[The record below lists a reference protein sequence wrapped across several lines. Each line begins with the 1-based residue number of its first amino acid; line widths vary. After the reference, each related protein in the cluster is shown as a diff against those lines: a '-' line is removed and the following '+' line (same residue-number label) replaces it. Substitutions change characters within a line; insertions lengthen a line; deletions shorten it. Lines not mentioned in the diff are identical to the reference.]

1 MQKIPHV
8 LLTKM
13 FKFIE
18 GIINQ
23 KGLNFIEGIINQKSR
38 ISDAVKSGIDMPLNI
53 GYKIKSIPVSK
64 LFGFWYL
71 FYDEDSTKAVR
82 FDTNANEFRQPF
94 VNFLKK
100 IQFNVIRELHLSTN
114 LNVKCDLEP
123 LLYNLR
129 TKLRIFSYH
138 PSSDISEMTEN
149 QVMEAISIAE
159 CQLEEFRFNE
169 DLMGQ
174 GLKKKTIL
182 KFLQHQ
188 KDCLH
193 ILNLKNWLHQIT
205 ETSEIVE
212 IFREISEMVGLRE
225 VKINLVW
232 LIRNAIISGTPNV
245 QLPLVEYFK
254 NLETL
259 TIFGYSALPIAELQP
274 PPQVPANDLG
284 DLNMIQGANFT
295 SGNMMPIRAWVA
307 LSQAIPSTKINLDKN
322 FPIKFEVDGL
332 YFDQSYGAALN
343 NFENI
348 SFRYHVTAS
357 DSGWILDANWKQLKC
372 LKIQDGASG
381 SFSARFYNTD
391 EFTLPRWNR
400 TFPQLTFVE
409 LKLSQLSFPYTSF
422 VSLLFGSPNLA
433 NLIIRAQTPKAFT
446 NSVIANFDVQDFE
459 TRCNNHRFKL
469 TQLVLVNQGIELSQE
484 GEERE
489 NVSEIGRMRLVVAQ
503 EWAHIRHAIPE
514 LVEDHV
520 METEANV
527 DDHNYAANRSIEM
540 EMARRELRLPRELGN
555 VGERQNDHDYERI
568 NSRSLERL
576 LESNGSA
583 RERRRPEPRL
593 QLPNNSRGGQ
603 AIANPAPR
611 IVDPDI
617 PRLFRRRW
625 YRPLLPFQSVLDIF
639 NACLH
644 LEQVEIVTTSAETD
658 ILRQNLGEFFDIQNP
673 DPPLDVND
681 L

>member
-1 MQKIPHV
+1 MKWRRTRSLQRLCYIQFLQTCCHIAKYGDDKNLAQCRRLMQKIPHV

-18 GIINQ
+18 VIINQ
-23 KGLNFIEGIINQKSR
+23 KGR
-38 ISDAVKSGIDMPLNI
+38 ISDAVKFGIDMPLNI
-53 GYKIKSIPVSK
+53 GYEIKSIPVSK

-182 KFLQHQ
+182 RFLQHQ
-188 KDCLH
+188 KYCLH
-193 ILNLKNWLHQIT
+193 ILNLKNWLHQIVT

-274 PPQVPANDLG
+274 PQQVPANNLG

-307 LSQAIPSTKINLDKN
+307 LAQAIPSTKINLDEN
-322 FPIKFEVDGL
+322 FPIKLEVDGL

-357 DSGWILDANWKQLKC
+357 DSGWILDGNWKQLKR
-372 LKIQDGASG
+372 LKIQDGGDSG
-381 SFSARFYNTD
+381 RRFYNTDEFPARFYNTD

-433 NLIIRAQTPKAFT
+433 NLIIRAKTPKAFSS
-446 NSVIANFDVQDFE
+446 SVIANFDVQDFE
-459 TRCNNHRFKL
+459 TRCSNHRFKL
-469 TQLVLVNQGIELSQE
+469 TQLVLVNQGTELSEQ

-489 NVSEIGRMRLVVAQ
+489 NVSMNIERMRLVVAHLQDHEHRLHEFQ
-503 EWAHIRHAIPE
+503 E
-514 LVEDHV
+514 V
-520 METEANV
+520 
-527 DDHNYAANRSIEM
+527 YARIG
-540 EMARRELRLPRELGN
+540 REQGKK
-555 VGERQNDHDYERI
+555 
-568 NSRSLERL
+568 
-576 LESNGSA
+576 
-583 RERRRPEPRL
+583 
-593 QLPNNSRGGQ
+593 
-603 AIANPAPR
+603 
-611 IVDPDI
+611 
-617 PRLFRRRW
+617 
-625 YRPLLPFQSVLDIF
+625 
-639 NACLH
+639 
-644 LEQVEIVTTSAETD
+644 
-658 ILRQNLGEFFDIQNP
+658 
-673 DPPLDVND
+673 
-681 L
+681 

>member
-1 MQKIPHV
+1 MKVFFNAIYILGEEAKWRRTRSLQRLCYIQILQTCCHIAKYGDDKNLAQCRRLMQKIPHV

-18 GIINQ
+18 VIINQ
-23 KGLNFIEGIINQKSR
+23 KGR
-38 ISDAVKSGIDMPLNI
+38 ISDAVISGIDMPLNI
-53 GYKIKSIPVSK
+53 GYEIKSISVSK
-64 LFGFWYL
+64 KFGFWYL

-82 FDTNANEFRQPF
+82 FDTNASASHAVQEILILPF
-94 VNFLKK
+94 VNFLKN

-159 CQLEEFRFNE
+159 CQLEEFRFNQ

-182 KFLQHQ
+182 RFLQHQ
-188 KDCLH
+188 KYCLH

-212 IFREISEMVGLRE
+212 IFREISEMDGLRE

-232 LIRNAIISGTPNV
+232 LIQDAIISGTPNV
-245 QLPLVEYFK
+245 QLPLIEYFK

-259 TIFGYSALPIAELQP
+259 TIFSSSSSELQP
-274 PPQVPANDLG
+274 PPQVLPNYNMDLM
-284 DLNMIQGANFT
+284 NMIQEANFT
-295 SGNMMPIRAWVA
+295 SGNIMPIRAWVA
-307 LSQAIPSTKINLDKN
+307 LSQAIPSTKINLDEN
-322 FPIKFEVDGL
+322 FSIKMEVDGL
-332 YFDQSYGAALN
+332 HFDHSHGAALN

-348 SFRYHVTAS
+348 SFRYHVKAS
-357 DSGWILDANWKQLKC
+357 DSGWILDANWKQLKR
-372 LKIQDGASG
+372 LKIQDGGDSYSG
-381 SFSARFYNTD
+381 GFSARFYNTD

-409 LKLSQLSFPYTSF
+409 LRLSQLSFPYASF

-433 NLIIRAQTPKAFT
+433 NLIIRAQTPKAFS

-489 NVSEIGRMRLVVAQ
+489 NVSVIGRMRLVVAQ
-503 EWAHIRHAIPE
+503 EWARIRRAIP
-514 LVEDHV
+514 
-520 METEANV
+520 
-527 DDHNYAANRSIEM
+527 
-540 EMARRELRLPRELGN
+540 GKK
-555 VGERQNDHDYERI
+555 
-568 NSRSLERL
+568 
-576 LESNGSA
+576 
-583 RERRRPEPRL
+583 
-593 QLPNNSRGGQ
+593 
-603 AIANPAPR
+603 
-611 IVDPDI
+611 
-617 PRLFRRRW
+617 
-625 YRPLLPFQSVLDIF
+625 
-639 NACLH
+639 
-644 LEQVEIVTTSAETD
+644 
-658 ILRQNLGEFFDIQNP
+658 
-673 DPPLDVND
+673 
-681 L
+681 

>member
-13 FKFIE
+13 FK
-18 GIINQ
+18 
-23 KGLNFIEGIINQKSR
+23 FIEGIINQKSR

-232 LIRNAIISGTPNV
+232 LIRGRFTSNF
-245 QLPLVEYFK
+245 QLPLVKYFK

-259 TIFGYSALPIAELQP
+259 TIFGNSALDIAELQP
-274 PPQVPANDLG
+274 PPQGPANNFG
-284 DLNMIQGANFT
+284 DLNMIQETNFT

-307 LSQAIPSTKINLDKN
+307 LAQAIPSTKINLDEN

-357 DSGWILDANWKQLKC
+357 DSGWILDANWKQLKR
-372 LKIQDGASG
+372 LKIQDGGDSYSG
-381 SFSARFYNTD
+381 GFSARFYNTD

-520 METEANV
+520 IETEANV

-555 VGERQNDHDYERI
+555 VGERQNDHDYQRI

-658 ILRQNLGEFFDIQNP
+658 ILRQNLGEIFDIQNP